1 MFSSMAQNLGH
12 FLRIFRVL
20 HTVQFSRSFAADSSG
35 RSRSQRQLWYSIIS
49 SAVCQQLFISF
60 FSPFP
65 GRSSAPSLEASSII
79 SKGFVNVNHFFHSFP
94 KFFAWFC
101 LDFSEFRSDNKI
113 EWKPGLPATISS
125 TCPFLSNSLKKRVS
139 CQKVSCHGKKR
150 VSRLKAFPS
159 RREKTDFLYQSTT
172 LSTISLCSVLVRRR

>member
-60 FSPFP
+60 FSPFSRKKLCPVARGEFYNIKRLCKCQPLFSFFSEVFRLIFP
-65 GRSSAPSLEASSII
+65 GFFQVLPRQQNRVEARPSSHYI
-79 SKGFVNVNHFFHSFP
+79 FHSFP
-94 KFFAWFC
+94 
-101 LDFSEFRSDNKI
+101 FSSLLIFGRPLYRSHHYRGCYAAVAAAVTAAAI
-113 EWKPGLPATISS
+113 
-125 TCPFLSNSLKKRVS
+125 FLS
-139 CQKVSCHGKKR
+139 
-150 VSRLKAFPS
+150 
-159 RREKTDFLYQSTT
+159 
-172 LSTISLCSVLVRRR
+172 

>member
-35 RSRSQRQLWYSIIS
+35 RSGLSGNSDTLSYLRPFVNNFLFLS
-49 SAVCQQLFISF
+49 SLR
-60 FSPFP
+60 FP

-94 KFFAWFC
+94 SFSP
-101 LDFSEFRSDNKI
+101 DFSWIFQVLPRQQNRVEARPSSHYIFHSFPFSSLLIFGRPLYRSHHYRGCYAAVAAAVTAAAI
-113 EWKPGLPATISS
+113 
-125 TCPFLSNSLKKRVS
+125 FLS
-139 CQKVSCHGKKR
+139 
-150 VSRLKAFPS
+150 
-159 RREKTDFLYQSTT
+159 
-172 LSTISLCSVLVRRR
+172 